1 MSVFPIA
8 MGSFWFTVLELAL
21 ASFKITCQGFVSV
34 NIWRSEFDMF
44 MFAGTFWNVVSKWSS
59 TLVGSIAVFA
69 SELWKRNAENFST
82 KALVVKNVLFAIW
95 WCTLALWQTKAEVTR
110 WLTFTDTCWCLL
122 TLTDIYWHF
131 LTLSVTFWHLLT
143 STDTY

>member
-1 MSVFPIA
+1 MFPIA

-44 MFAGTFWNVVSKWSS
+44 MFAGTFRNVVSKWSS

-69 SELWKRNAENFST
+69 SELWKRNLNITNSTFATQRLQIIHLLEPLQFKNRQMKMPTFKLMTNQAVT
-82 KALVVKNVLFAIW
+82 KAIQMFPPCRLAVL
-95 WCTLALWQTKAEVTR
+95 LR
-110 WLTFTDTCWCLL
+110 
-122 TLTDIYWHF
+122 
-131 LTLSVTFWHLLT
+131 
-143 STDTY
+143 STPVSKRT